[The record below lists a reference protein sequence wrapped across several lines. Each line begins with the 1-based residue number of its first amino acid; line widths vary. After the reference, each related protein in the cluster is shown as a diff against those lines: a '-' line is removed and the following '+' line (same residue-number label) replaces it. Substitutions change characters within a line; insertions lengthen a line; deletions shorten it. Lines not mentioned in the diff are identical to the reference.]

1 MNEMPAL
8 ALAGLAGLML
18 GACFFGGLWWTIQ
31 KAVSSQ
37 RPALLFLVSLMLRMC
52 IALAGFYFVGHADW
66 QRLLACLFGFILA
79 RFLVLRL
86 ARPQVEPDSSHP
98 RQASH
103 AP

>member
-8 ALAGLAGLML
+8 ALAGLAGLAL
-18 GACFFGGLWWTIQ
+18 GAFFFGGLWWTIQ
-31 KAVSSQ
+31 NAILSQ
-37 RPALLFLVSLMLRMC
+37 RPALLFLGSLMLRMC
-52 IALAGFYFVGHADW
+52 IALAGFYFVGHAEW

-86 ARPQVEPDSSHP
+86 THPAVEPKSSHS
-98 RQASH
+98 RQVSH